1 MEGSLNL
8 LGVVLPVVLTLGLVL
23 VAVGALVT
31 GIRAR
36 AGAPPE
42 ARGVAGWQLTLFA
55 TVIAFMFIQVVGYA
69 FAFVL

>member
-8 LGVVLPVVLTLGLVL
+8 LGGVLPLVLTLGLVL

-36 AGAPPE
+36 AGAAPE
-42 ARGVAGWQLTLFA
+42 APGIPGWQLTLFA
-55 TVIAFMFIQVVGYA
+55 TVIAFMFIQTVGYA
-69 FAFVL
+69 LAFVL

>member
-8 LGVVLPVVLTLGLVL
+8 LGGVLPLVLTLGLVL

-36 AGAPPE
+36 AGATPE
-42 ARGVAGWQLTLFA
+42 APGIPGWQLTLFA
-55 TVIAFMFIQVVGYA
+55 TVIAFMFIQAVGYA
-69 FAFVL
+69 LAFAL